1 MGVIGFFCF
10 TLGFLSLPAMAYINR
25 GSSWR
30 RLYLWTSVP
39 TVFYCIVIHYSV
51 RESPRWLLVRGRK
64 EDAIATLKSIAPPSN
79 DVKISTMIMSFSS
92 VACEQETWNVDFF
105 STIKVLVEKKWAFRR
120 LLTVMVIGFG
130 VGMVYYGM
138 PLSLG
143 NLAFNTYLSVTFNA
157 LSEVPASLVT
167 FAMIDRMNRK
177 TTVVVF
183 TTVSGICSI
192 VSVSM
197 KGNKEWIQM
206 GLELVSFLCACTSAS
221 VLLIFTVELFPTSV
235 RNSAISMVR
244 QALVFGGVFS
254 PMLAAAGRENG
265 FMSYG
270 VFGLV
275 IGLCGLFV
283 VFLPETR
290 GRAISDTMDEEEHKA
305 RGYSA
310 M

>member
-1 MGVIGFFCF
+1 MESPPSLLLRRCGNRLFFSRSCHQPFFLLCHMGCC
-10 TLGFLSLPAMAYINR
+10 T
-25 GSSWR
+25 
-30 RLYLWTSVP
+30 YLLVKRCGT
-39 TVFYCIVIHYSV
+39 HQQ
-51 RESPRWLLVRGRK
+51 PRWLLVRGRK
-64 EDAIATLKSIAPPSN
+64 DEAIATLKSIAPPSN
-79 DVKISTMIMSFSS
+79 DLNSLTMIMSFSS

-105 STIKVLVEKKWAFRR
+105 STIKVLVDKNWAFRR
-120 LLTVMVIGFG
+120 LLIVMVIGFG
-130 VGMVYYGM
+130 IGMVYYGM

-143 NLAFNTYLSVTFNA
+143 NLAFSIYLSVTFNA

-167 FAMIDRMNRK
+167 FAMIDKMNRK

-192 VSVSM
+192 ASVLMTGS
-197 KGNKEWIQM
+197 KEWIQM
-206 GLELVSFLCACTSAS
+206 GLELVSFFCACTSFN

-254 PMLAAAGRENG
+254 PMLAATGRENG

-275 IGLCGLFV
+275 IGFCGLFV

-290 GRAISDTMDEEEHKA
+290 GTAISDTMDEEEYKT